1 MSRAKGTAYRA
12 SLTPWNPVRLLSRVP
27 TAGWPPLQRRIQIV
41 VVIVVVVVVV
51 VVVVEGPM
59 RLKFYRRVSHVSNV
73 GKYMALL
80 RAKTSILYAFGRAPK
95 SDTLM
100 VNPRPF
106 SRPIVVGRLFRDTLG
121 CGLTR
126 CHRQQST
133 MTTMTTT
140 TTTTTTT
147 TMTMTMTTTTT
158 TMLLSSSKGT
168 NANNTNVKDLTIVL
182 SLL

>member
-1 MSRAKGTAYRA
+1 MSDVNEGKKMFITA
-12 SLTPWNPVRLLSRVP
+12 L
-27 TAGWPPLQRRIQIV
+27 
-41 VVIVVVVVVV
+41 
-51 VVVVEGPM
+51 
-59 RLKFYRRVSHVSNV
+59 VSNV

-106 SRPIVVGRLFRDTLG
+106 SRPFSRPIVVGRLFRDTLG

-133 MTTMTTT
+133 MTTTTT
-140 TTTTTTT
+140 TT
-147 TMTMTMTTTTT
+147 TMTMTTTTT

-168 NANNTNVKDLTIVL
+168 NANNTNKHQGRENDHFERGKTVTIY
-182 SLL
+182 SQQ

>member
-1 MSRAKGTAYRA
+1 MKKTEKKKERKKEKKKAFESTA
-12 SLTPWNPVRLLSRVP
+12 L
-27 TAGWPPLQRRIQIV
+27 
-41 VVIVVVVVVV
+41 
-51 VVVVEGPM
+51 
-59 RLKFYRRVSHVSNV
+59 VSNV

-140 TTTTTTT
+140 TTTTTT
-147 TMTMTMTTTTT
+147 MTMTTTTT

-168 NANNTNVKDLTIVL
+168 
-182 SLL
+182 SY